1 VNTLHPGLVDTGLL
15 PKSGLDVE
23 VISQAIPI
31 SEGLRTPLFLA
42 TSPDVANVSGQYF
55 FEEKPTESSPISN
68 NVEEACLLWEY
79 SMKWVAPFLP
89 SSDY

>member
-1 VNTLHPGLVDTGLL
+1 MTVNTLHPGLVDTGLL

-31 SEGLRTPLFLA
+31 SEGLRTPLYLA

-68 NVEEACLLWEY
+68 NVEEANKLWKN
-79 SMKWVAPFLP
+79 SMGCAIPPFIW
-89 SSDY
+89 